1 MAIKPLLTGFNFCDA
16 VRKPVWQR
24 ETLDKQQKPSS
35 HGYYTG
41 LAKPRNQTKV
51 VDLDCWF

>member
-51 VDLDCWF
+51 VDLD